1 MSTEIA
7 LLERAW
13 LEAETAADA
22 LKLEASK
29 ASAELARMRQS
40 AGANGTDLS
49 TLVAT
54 VEQLKARQ
62 EEAER
67 AASAAFDR
75 YWAAQGNG
83 KDSGSANV

>member
-29 ASAELARMRQS
+29 ASAELAHMRQT
-40 AGANGTDLS
+40 AGAGTDLS
-49 TLVAT
+49 ALVAM
-54 VEQLKARQ
+54 VEQLKARHA
-62 EEAER
+62 EAER
-67 AASAAFDR
+67 AVSAAFDR

>member
-7 LLERAW
+7 LLEQAW

-22 LKLEASK
+22 LKLEAAK

-40 AGANGTDLS
+40 AGANGADLS
-49 TLVAT
+49 ALVAM
-54 VEQLKARQ
+54 VEQLKGRQ

-83 KDSGSANV
+83 KDSGSAYV